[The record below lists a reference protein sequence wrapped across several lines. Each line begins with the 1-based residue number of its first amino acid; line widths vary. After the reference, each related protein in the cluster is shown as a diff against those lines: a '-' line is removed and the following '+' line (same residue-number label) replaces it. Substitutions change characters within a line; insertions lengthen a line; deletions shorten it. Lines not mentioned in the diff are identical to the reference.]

1 MESMTQIDW
10 GLIFRLIDPALMLVV
25 AACWVIGFAL
35 KRTPLVP
42 DWTIIFIVTVIA
54 IVFTTLI
61 LGLSAESVIQGILCG
76 AVAVFGHQTVKQAKK
91 GGVKE

>member
-35 KRTPLVP
+35 KRTPLVYR
-42 DWTIIFIVTVIA
+42 I
-54 IVFTTLI
+54 
-61 LGLSAESVIQGILCG
+61 GRLSLS
-76 AVAVFGHQTVKQAKK
+76 
-91 GGVKE
+91 